1 MEILAINWDHRVE
14 EGFLFFFFFHLKKS
28 KFIKFQFEFEVLW
41 NIQVGNI
48 ADGHKDETKRDL
60 HKGKESGLF
69 INELN
74 HQISFE
80 Q

>member
-1 MEILAINWDHRVE
+1 MP
-14 EGFLFFFFFHLKKS
+14 
-28 KFIKFQFEFEVLW
+28 W

-60 HKGKESGLF
+60 RKGKESGLF
-69 INELN
+69 TNELN

-80 Q
+80 QQQCATYYALLSMNDLLS

>member
-1 MEILAINWDHRVE
+1 M
-14 EGFLFFFFFHLKKS
+14 
-28 KFIKFQFEFEVLW
+28 
-41 NIQVGNI
+41 GNI

>member
-1 MEILAINWDHRVE
+1 M
-14 EGFLFFFFFHLKKS
+14 
-28 KFIKFQFEFEVLW
+28 
-41 NIQVGNI
+41 GNI

-60 HKGKESGLF
+60 HKGNESGLF

-80 Q
+80 QRQCATYCALLSMNNLLS

>member
-1 MEILAINWDHRVE
+1 M
-14 EGFLFFFFFHLKKS
+14 
-28 KFIKFQFEFEVLW
+28 
-41 NIQVGNI
+41 GNI
-48 ADGHKDETKRDL
+48 ADGHKGETKRDL

-80 Q
+80 QQQGATSCALLSMNDLLS